1 MLWSGT
7 WRSGSTTLLQSTLKS
22 CNFYFMLQH
31 SNGIIIFSAPSTLQ
45 TSTTTPPY
53 KPNVTYTPTPTAT
66 PIPTVFNMQPTSP
79 TVSTYST
86 ESETVL
92 LLLIFLTFYA
102 SMSTMFLFFCLGFSC
117 CKVNVNVQSLVNLIY
132 PCLILLQIL
141 HHYIVR
147 VTY

>member
-1 MLWSGT
+1 
-7 WRSGSTTLLQSTLKS
+7 
-22 CNFYFMLQH
+22 MLQH

-92 LLLIFLTFYA
+92 LLLCLQCFYA
-102 SMSTMFLFFCLGFSC
+102 IFVWVLVV

-141 HHYIVR
+141 HLYIVR